1 MMMYTTKKRESL
13 LSLSFS
19 HFFCRKMNMKKTNFM
34 LLTDKPLPV
43 DGLVM
48 IERSIYGICVPY
60 SEVSNIREIA

>member
-1 MMMYTTKKRESL
+1 
-13 LSLSFS
+13 
-19 HFFCRKMNMKKTNFM
+19 MKKTNFM